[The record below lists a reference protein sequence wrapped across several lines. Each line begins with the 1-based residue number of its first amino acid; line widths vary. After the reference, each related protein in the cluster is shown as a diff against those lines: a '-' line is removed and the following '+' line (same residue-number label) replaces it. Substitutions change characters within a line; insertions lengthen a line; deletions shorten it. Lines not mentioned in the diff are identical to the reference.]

1 MNRHFFIALVLAVC
15 VHHAYCSQD
24 SAKASK
30 AGASPELS
38 GKSSP
43 QQPAKTTA
51 IEKNASVEEEDI
63 LIDETEEKKSAQN
76 SPEKNAPPA
85 QSDTA
90 MNAQKSASP
99 AVDSQSVIAPGNEQ
113 NPVSQPAAVVH
124 DSSVVKEA
132 PQPEKPVIPIT
143 VEAVHSINFAKN
155 LKNYRSPK
163 MAMLLSLLV
172 PGLGQ
177 AYVKQYVKT
186 GIFVALEATAIG
198 FSIAFNNKGKKQ
210 FDQATS
216 FANNNYDYD
225 KMKSYYDGLYGFL
238 LNQEGSDSA
247 AQAQMDMIYT
257 DTLHSFIKGSQEYYN
272 TIKEQSFVQGWK
284 DCEPSGNVLFNN
296 PPDTIKGKNNLYIV
310 NTAARYLIYR
320 VDPATGKIDTTQAL
334 YGYSPN
340 QNRYIDMV
348 SKSNNYY
355 KTAQGILFTLI
366 VNHILSAVD
375 ALISAKAYND
385 ALLGKESFWQHLSIE
400 QQMVAIGPSPSAGL
414 TMRIQF

>member
-1 MNRHFFIALVLAVC
+1 MNRFFFIAILVLF

-30 AGASPELS
+30 AGASPAPTEKL
-38 GKSSP
+38 SSP

-51 IEKNASVEEEDI
+51 IEKNAAVEEEDI
-63 LIDETEEKKSAQN
+63 LIDETEEKKSA
-76 SPEKNAPPA
+76 KNAPAPA

-90 MNAQKSASP
+90 MNAEKSASP
-99 AVDSQSVIAPGNEQ
+99 AVDSQTIVAPGKEQ
-113 NPVSQPAAVVH
+113 NPVSQPAAVAH
-124 DSSVVKEA
+124 DSSAVKEA
-132 PQPEKPVIPIT
+132 PQPEKPAVPII
-143 VEAVHSINFAKN
+143 VEAVHSINFAKI

-198 FSIAFNNKGKKQ
+198 FGIAFNNKGKKQ

-216 FANNNYDYD
+216 FANDNYDYD
-225 KMKSYYDGLYGFL
+225 KMKGYYDGLYDFL
-238 LNQEGSDSA
+238 FKLEGSTDNADSA
-247 AQAQMDMIYT
+247 AHAQLDMIYT
-257 DTLHSFIKGSQEYYN
+257 DSLHSFIKGSQEYYN
-272 TIKEQSFVQGWK
+272 TIKEQSFVQGWR
-284 DCEPSGNVLFNN
+284 DCEPSAGDIFTNTA
-296 PPDTIKGKNNLYIV
+296 DTIRVGNNIYIV
-310 NTAARYLIYR
+310 DDASRYLLYR
-320 VDPATGKIDTTQAL
+320 PNSAGKIDTNERL

-355 KTAQGILFTLI
+355 KTAQGIFFTLI
-366 VNHILSAVD
+366 INHILSAVD

-400 QQMVAIGPSPSAGL
+400 QQVVKAGPSPSAGFS
-414 TMRIQF
+414 MRIQF

>member
-1 MNRHFFIALVLAVC
+1 MSRHFFIALVLAVC
-15 VHHAYCSQD
+15 IHHAYCSQD

-30 AGASPELS
+30 AGASPAPA
-38 GKSSP
+38 GKLASP

-51 IEKNASVEEEDI
+51 IEKNSSVEEEDI

-76 SPEKNAPPA
+76 APAPA
-85 QSDTA
+85 QSDTT
-90 MNAQKSASP
+90 MNAEKSASP
-99 AVDSQSVIAPGNEQ
+99 AVDSQTIVAPGNEQ
-113 NPVSQPAAVVH
+113 NPVSQPAAVAH
-124 DSSVVKEA
+124 DSSAVKEA
-132 PQPEKPVIPIT
+132 PQPEKPAVPII

-198 FSIAFNNKGKKQ
+198 FSVAFNNKGKKQ
-210 FDQATS
+210 FDDATT

-225 KMKSYYDGLYGFL
+225 KMKSYYNGLYGFL

-247 AQAQMDMIYT
+247 AQAQRDFIYT
-257 DTLHSFIKGSQEYYN
+257 DSLHSFIKGSQEYYN

-284 DCEPSGNVLFNN
+284 DCEPSAGDIFANTA
-296 PPDTIKGKNNLYIV
+296 DTIRVGNNLYIV
-310 NTAARYLIYR
+310 DDTSRYLLYR
-320 VDPATGKIDTTQAL
+320 PNSAGKIDTNQRL

-366 VNHILSAVD
+366 INHVLSAVD

-385 ALLGKESFWQHLSIE
+385 ALLGKESLWQHLSIE